1 MVKITNGINTYDV
14 TKGAFETIFKAQGYT
29 KVEEEVQ
36 NDNGNASADDNGEGK
51 ISEDEKFLS
60 ELEEKPI
67 SQWSKAEVKKYVDLK
82 GINTE
87 GASTLAEVKELIK
100 ATIS

>member
-1 MVKITNGINTYDV
+1 MVKITNGIETYDV

-36 NDNGNASADDNGEGK
+36 ENDDQDSTEGNDG
-51 ISEDEKFLS
+51 ISEDEKFLND
-60 ELEEKPI
+60 LEEKPI

-87 GASTLAEVKELIK
+87 GASTLTEVKELIK
-100 ATIS
+100 TTIS

>member
-1 MVKITNGINTYDV
+1 MIKITNGIDIYDV

-29 KVEEEVQ
+29 EVVEEVQ
-36 NDNGNASADDNGEGK
+36 ENGNQDSTEGNDG
-51 ISEDEKFLS
+51 ISEDEKFLND
-60 ELEEKPI
+60 LEEKPI

-87 GASTLAEVKELIK
+87 GASTLTEVKELIK
-100 ATIS
+100 TTIS

>member
-29 KVEEEVQ
+29 KVEEEAQ
-36 NDNGNASADDNGEGK
+36 EIGNQGSTEGDDG

-60 ELEEKPI
+60 DLEEKPI